1 MKRYLSFLLLIC
13 WLAPVWAVSTMHSI
27 ELKHRTPA
35 EVLPQIEALLPE
47 DAAVSSFDNTI
58 LLRSDGA
65 TFEDVRRV
73 LDVLDKP
80 QQNITVSVVRSQ
92 QQLSDQQRHNDRL
105 VFSENSAGVAINRWS
120 TRDSRDRDQQL
131 QVRGLA
137 GEPVRINTGQLIAKR
152 EQLVIFGP
160 NGGVGVQSDTTYLPI
175 DNGFQALVSVL
186 SDQQLRIE
194 LLPMFTEY
202 DRRSGNIDTSSLLT
216 TLNAEPGE
224 WVLIGQSGDSDLFN
238 GNQTDYRSHRDAQQ
252 FIYMKVEV
260 N

>member
-13 WLAPVWAVSTMHSI
+13 WLAPVWAVSTMHTI

-58 LLRSDGA
+58 VLRSDGA

-92 QQLSDQQRHNDRL
+92 QQLSDQQRRDDRL

-137 GEPVRINTGQLIAKR
+137 GEPVEINTGQLIAQR
-152 EQLVIFGP
+152 EQLVIFRP
-160 NGGVGVQSDTTYLPI
+160 W
-175 DNGFQALVSVL
+175 FQCCQISNCVL
-186 SDQQLRIE
+186 SYCRYLLNTIAVMAISTAAACSQPSMLR
-194 LLPMFTEY
+194 
-202 DRRSGNIDTSSLLT
+202 R
-216 TLNAEPGE
+216 
-224 WVLIGQSGDSDLFN
+224 VN
-238 GNQTDYRSHRDAQQ
+238 GC
-252 FIYMKVEV
+252 
-260 N
+260 